1 MARTQLI
8 MVRPNHLRKPPEH
21 AAARHYPPMTNLL
34 RAICLWCVIAHVSA
48 FAATP
53 RPVIEWVQ
61 PPAWRQSADR
71 VLPLLPGMTVQ
82 NDEAIMTGT
91 GGAAEI
97 RLGQR
102 SILLLESTVW
112 AWTGARDAPTG
123 EVRQGGIHTADST
136 AGLEYTDRR
145 RHFRVYPSGQW
156 HLTLAL
162 IANRPAAEQMAGFFR
177 RNGYPTDIFEAM
189 EKDEPVFRVA
199 IPGFQSQADAQASAD
214 ALRGRFPG
222 IVGPRAD
229 AAPAAPPVAVMQPP
243 LPHLTCTELGPFT
256 AAVLKKARPVLDAT
270 IPGKEPRE
278 RAGSPEIRWW
288 VHIPPR
294 ESRADAVKV
303 VADLKRRGIKEFYIV
318 PDAPHKHA
326 ISLGL
331 FAGEQGARRYAEL
344 MASKGVTPVEVIT
357 REGTQSRTFL
367 QWPDLG
373 PAEAAKISSQA
384 SQYPGVSAA
393 VCQ

>member
-1 MARTQLI
+1 MAG
-8 MVRPNHLRKPPEH
+8 PNFLQKQSEH
-21 AAARHYPPMTNLL
+21 TAAQRDCPMTHLL
-34 RAICLWCVIAHVSA
+34 RAICLLCAIVTVSA
-48 FAATP
+48 HAATP

-61 PPAWRQSADR
+61 PPAWRQSPDR
-71 VLPLLPGMTVQ
+71 VLPLLPGMSVQ
-82 NDEAIMTGT
+82 NDETIMTGT
-91 GGAAEI
+91 GGAVEV
-97 RLGQR
+97 RLGER

-123 EVRQGGIHTADST
+123 EVRQGGIHTTDST
-136 AGLEYTDRR
+136 SGMEYTNRR
-145 RHFRVYPSGQW
+145 RHFRVYPNGQW

-177 RNGYPTDIFEAM
+177 RNGYPTDIFDAV
-189 EKDEPVFRVA
+189 EKGEPVFRVA
-199 IPGFQSQADAQASAD
+199 IPGFQSQEDAQTSAD

-222 IVGPRAD
+222 IIGPRAD
-229 AAPAAPPVAVMQPP
+229 AAPAPPPVAAVVPTA
-243 LPHLTCTELGPFT
+243 LPQLTCTELGPFT
-256 AAVLKKARPVLDAT
+256 AAVLKRARAALDAT
-270 IPGKEPRE
+270 IPGREPRE

-294 ESRADAVKV
+294 ESRTEAVKV
-303 VADLKRRGIKEFYIV
+303 VADLKRRGIKEFYVV

-344 MASKGVTPVEVIT
+344 VASKGVTPVEVIT

-367 QWPDLG
+367 QWPDLN
-373 PAEAAKISSQA
+373 PTDTAKVSSQA
-384 SQYPGVSAA
+384 SRYPGVTAA
-393 VCQ
+393 VCH